1 MKTLTHGMIGLCMAI
16 AASTAQAITFEQ
28 YEESRGPGTVYS
40 ELKNQDLLGLKV
52 FMIEQ
57 DLAAYQKFLGHDDA
71 FIERSIKSN
80 EEIIQDVNDIFAK
93 HGYTVEDI
101 ETLLNATE
109 IGMDEEKLL
118 DLIFQGYI
126 NFSRIESIQ

>member
-1 MKTLTHGMIGLCMAI
+1 MKTLTHGLIGLCMAI
-16 AASTAQAITFEQ
+16 TASTTQAITFEQ

-40 ELKNQDLLGLKV
+40 ELKHQDLLGLKV

-57 DLAAYQKFLGHDDA
+57 DLAEYKKLLSHDDA

-80 EEIIQDVNDIFAK
+80 EEMDVNDIFAK

-109 IGMDEEKLL
+109 IGMHEEKLI

-126 NFSRIESIQ
+126 NFSRIESIH